1 MEGRKMSKSSLSVL
15 AKAVASKRGLTQAE
29 AERFI
34 ATMFEVAGAGIQ
46 EDKLLKMKWLGTFK
60 ITSVKDRES
69 VDVNTG
75 ERILIEGRDKI
86 SFTPDNILKEIINK
100 PFAQFET
107 VVVNDG
113 VDFSDID
120 EKFANMER
128 EEELQLQ
135 KEQELQLLKGQECH
149 DEEVVQEEQN
159 AELPQKAELSQEEE
173 HSQEVELN
181 EDLPQEEEL
190 SQEEEHSQEVE
201 LNEELP
207 QEAKKSQESLL
218 DAELESQEG
227 GQKDELPQEV
237 NTPISEETVALSSE
251 LKNAEISEDDIPET
265 SEDNISQTSEDDIP
279 ETSEDDIPETSED
292 NISQTSEDTIS
303 KTEENGIPEEVG
315 MLISHLKENGSAAE
329 EIERVEEAKVKE
341 EAEAP
346 KAAEAHVEKTPA
358 EEKIVV
364 SQSDVENKKQSE
376 YDETLDEDEAYA
388 SDRHH
393 FVIPKYVVAL
403 VCVVFVALLGGL
415 CWFAFIYGKM
425 QARQEQMEMQ
435 LKAIKPQ
442 PQPKPKP
449 KVVAPVDT
457 AKSVASLDDKTDAE
471 NAPVNGAQANNEQTD
486 HSQLAMKKK
495 AKQDSIRMAQANNAV
510 KMAEK
515 ASEYLNDPRIRTG
528 AYRIVGVEKTVTV
541 KSGQTLAGLSKL
553 YLGPGMECYM
563 QAING
568 CSEIKSGQKVKIPK
582 LELKRKGKKN

>member
-1 MEGRKMSKSSLSVL
+1 MEGRKMNKSSLSVL

-86 SFTPDNILKEIINK
+86 SFTPDNIMKEIINK

-128 EEELQLQ
+128 EEEELRLQ
-135 KEQELQLLKGQECH
+135 KEQECH

-159 AELPQKAELSQEEE
+159 AEQPQELDQNVRQSREEEQSQENLPDAELQSLDDGEK
-173 HSQEVELN
+173 N
-181 EDLPQEEEL
+181 DL
-190 SQEEEHSQEVE
+190 
-201 LNEELP
+201 
-207 QEAKKSQESLL
+207 SQESLL
-218 DAELESQEG
+218 NEELTQENN
-227 GQKDELPQEV
+227 QKVEQPQEV
-237 NTPISEETVALSSE
+237 KSPISEENVALSSE
-251 LKNAEISEDDIPET
+251 LKNVET
-265 SEDNISQTSEDDIP
+265 SADDFSE
-279 ETSEDDIPETSED
+279 T
-292 NISQTSEDTIS
+292 
-303 KTEENGIPEEVG
+303 
-315 MLISHLKENGSAAE
+315 
-329 EIERVEEAKVKE
+329 
-341 EAEAP
+341 
-346 KAAEAHVEKTPA
+346 
-358 EEKIVV
+358 
-364 SQSDVENKKQSE
+364 
-376 YDETLDEDEAYA
+376 YA

-393 FVIPKYVVAL
+393 LVIPKYVVAL

-415 CWFAFIYGKM
+415 CWFAFTYGKM

-435 LKAIKPQ
+435 LKATQSQSKP
-442 PQPKPKP
+442 
-449 KVVAPVDT
+449 VAAVPVDT
-457 AKSVASLDDKTDAE
+457 AKSVASSDEKDLSAKMDVESAQ
-471 NAPVNGAQANNEQTD
+471 ANGAQANNAQAD
-486 HSQLAMKKK
+486 HAQLAMKKK

-528 AYRIVGVEKTVTV
+528 AYRIVGVEKTVTA

-568 CSEIKSGQKVKIPK
+568 CSEIKTGQKVKIPK

>member
-34 ATMFEVAGAGIQ
+34 ATMFEVAGDGIQ

-113 VDFSDID
+113 IDFSDID

-128 EEELQLQ
+128 EEEELQFQ
-135 KEQELQLLKGQECH
+135 KEQECH

-159 AELPQKAELSQEEE
+159 AEQPQKEEQSQEEE
-173 HSQEVELN
+173 QPREEDLSQEVELN
-181 EDLPQEEEL
+181 EDL
-190 SQEEEHSQEVE
+190 S
-201 LNEELP
+201 

-218 DAELESQEG
+218 DAELQSQEG
-227 GQKDELPQEV
+227 GQKDELSQEV

-251 LKNAEISEDDIPET
+251 LKNAEISEDDISET
-265 SEDNISQTSEDDIP
+265 SEDNISQTSD
-279 ETSEDDIPETSED
+279 
-292 NISQTSEDTIS
+292 DTIS

-315 MLISHLKENGSAAE
+315 ILISHLKENESEAE

-341 EAEAP
+341 KAEVP

-358 EEKIVV
+358 EAKVV
-364 SQSDVENKKQSE
+364 ASQSNVEDKKQPE

-393 FVIPKYVVAL
+393 LVIPKYVVAL
-403 VCVVFVALLGGL
+403 VSVVFVALLGGL

-457 AKSVASLDDKTDAE
+457 AKSVASSDDKTDAE
-471 NAPVNGAQANNEQTD
+471 NALANGAQANNEQTD
-486 HSQLAMKKK
+486 HAQLAMKKK

-515 ASEYLNDPRIRTG
+515 ASVYLNDPRIRTG
-528 AYRIVGVEKTVTV
+528 AYRIVGVEKTMTA

-568 CSEIKSGQKVKIPK
+568 CSEIKPGQKVKIPK

>member
-1 MEGRKMSKSSLSVL
+1 MSKSSLSVL

-34 ATMFEVAGAGIQ
+34 ATMFEVAGDGIQ

-113 VDFSDID
+113 IDFSDID

-128 EEELQLQ
+128 EEEELQLQ
-135 KEQELQLLKGQECH
+135 KEQECHDEKEQECH

-159 AELPQKAELSQEEE
+159 AEQPQKEDLSQEEEQPREEE

-181 EDLPQEEEL
+181 EDL
-190 SQEEEHSQEVE
+190 S
-201 LNEELP
+201 

-218 DAELESQEG
+218 DAELQSQEG
-227 GQKDELPQEV
+227 GQKDELSQEA

-251 LKNAEISEDDIPET
+251 LKNAEISEDDISET
-265 SEDNISQTSEDDIP
+265 SEDNISQTSD
-279 ETSEDDIPETSED
+279 
-292 NISQTSEDTIS
+292 DTIS

-315 MLISHLKENGSAAE
+315 MLISHLKKNESEAE

-341 EAEAP
+341 EPEVP

-358 EEKIVV
+358 EAKVV
-364 SQSDVENKKQSE
+364 ASQSNVEDKEQPE
-376 YDETLDEDEAYA
+376 YAETLDEDEAYA
-388 SDRHH
+388 SDHH
-393 FVIPKYVVAL
+393 HLVIPKYVVAL
-403 VCVVFVALLGGL
+403 VSVVFVALLGGL

-449 KVVAPVDT
+449 TVVAPVDT
-457 AKSVASLDDKTDAE
+457 AKSVASSDDKTDAE
-471 NAPVNGAQANNEQTD
+471 NVLANGAQANNEQTD
-486 HSQLAMKKK
+486 HAQLAMKKK

-515 ASEYLNDPRIRTG
+515 ASVYLNDPRIRTG
-528 AYRIVGVEKTVTV
+528 AYRIVGVEKTVTA

-568 CSEIKSGQKVKIPK
+568 CSEIKPGQKVKIPK

>member
-34 ATMFEVAGAGIQ
+34 ATMFEVAGDGIQ

-113 VDFSDID
+113 IDFSDID

-128 EEELQLQ
+128 EEEELQLQ
-135 KEQELQLLKGQECH
+135 KEQECH

-159 AELPQKAELSQEEE
+159 AEQTQKEELSQGEEQPREEE

-181 EDLPQEEEL
+181 ENL
-190 SQEEEHSQEVE
+190 SQEE
-201 LNEELP
+201 
-207 QEAKKSQESLL
+207 KKSQESLL
-218 DAELESQEG
+218 DAELQSQEG
-227 GQKDELPQEV
+227 GQKDELSQEV

-251 LKNAEISEDDIPET
+251 LKNAEISEDDISET
-265 SEDNISQTSEDDIP
+265 SEDNISQTSD
-279 ETSEDDIPETSED
+279 
-292 NISQTSEDTIS
+292 DTIS

-315 MLISHLKENGSAAE
+315 MLISHLKKNESEAE

-341 EAEAP
+341 EAGIP
-346 KAAEAHVEKTPA
+346 KAAEAHVEKTP
-358 EEKIVV
+358 EEAKVV
-364 SQSDVENKKQSE
+364 ASQSNVENKKQPE

-388 SDRHH
+388 SDHH
-393 FVIPKYVVAL
+393 HLVIPKYVVAL
-403 VCVVFVALLGGL
+403 VSVVFVALLGGL

-457 AKSVASLDDKTDAE
+457 AKSVASSDDKTDAE
-471 NAPVNGAQANNEQTD
+471 NALANGAQANNEQTD
-486 HSQLAMKKK
+486 HAQLAMKKK

-515 ASEYLNDPRIRTG
+515 ASVYLNDPRIRTG
-528 AYRIVGVEKTVTV
+528 AYRIVGVEKTVTA

-568 CSEIKSGQKVKIPK
+568 CSEIKPGQKVKIPK

>member
-1 MEGRKMSKSSLSVL
+1 MSKSSLSVL

-34 ATMFEVAGAGIQ
+34 ATMFEVAGDGIQ

-86 SFTPDNILKEIINK
+86 SFTPDNILKEIVNK

-113 VDFSDID
+113 IDFSDID

-128 EEELQLQ
+128 EEEELQLQ
-135 KEQELQLLKGQECH
+135 KEQECH
-149 DEEVVQEEQN
+149 DEEVVQEEQ
-159 AELPQKAELSQEEE
+159 PQK
-173 HSQEVELN
+173 
-181 EDLPQEEEL
+181 EEL
-190 SQEEEHSQEVE
+190 SQEEEQ
-201 LNEELP
+201 P
-207 QEAKKSQESLL
+207 QESLL
-218 DAELESQEG
+218 DAELQSQEG
-227 GQKDELPQEV
+227 GKKDELSQEA

-251 LKNAEISEDDIPET
+251 LKNAEISEDNISVT
-265 SEDNISQTSEDDIP
+265 SEDNISQTSD
-279 ETSEDDIPETSED
+279 
-292 NISQTSEDTIS
+292 DTIS

-315 MLISHLKENGSAAE
+315 MLISHLKENKSEAE
-329 EIERVEEAKVKE
+329 EIERVEEANVKE
-341 EAEAP
+341 EAEVP
-346 KAAEAHVEKTPA
+346 KAAEAYVEETPA
-358 EEKIVV
+358 EAKVVV
-364 SQSDVENKKQSE
+364 SQTNVENKKLPE
-376 YDETLDEDEAYA
+376 YDETLDEDEAHA

-393 FVIPKYVVAL
+393 LVIPKYVVAL
-403 VCVVFVALLGGL
+403 VSVVFVALLGGL

-457 AKSVASLDDKTDAE
+457 TKSVASSDDKTDAE
-471 NAPVNGAQANNEQTD
+471 NVLANGAQTNNEQTD
-486 HSQLAMKKK
+486 HAQLAMKKK

-515 ASEYLNDPRIRTG
+515 ASVYLNDPRIRTG
-528 AYRIVGVEKTVTV
+528 AYRIVGVEKTVTA

-568 CSEIKSGQKVKIPK
+568 CSEIKPGQKVKIPK

>member
-1 MEGRKMSKSSLSVL
+1 MSKSSLSVL

-34 ATMFEVAGAGIQ
+34 ATMFEVAGDGIQ

-86 SFTPDNILKEIINK
+86 SFTPDNILKEIVNK

-113 VDFSDID
+113 IDFSDID

-128 EEELQLQ
+128 EEEELQLQ
-135 KEQELQLLKGQECH
+135 KEQECH

-159 AELPQKAELSQEEE
+159 AEQPQNEDLSQEEE
-173 HSQEVELN
+173 Q
-181 EDLPQEEEL
+181 P
-190 SQEEEHSQEVE
+190 
-201 LNEELP
+201 
-207 QEAKKSQESLL
+207 QESLL
-218 DAELESQEG
+218 DAELQSQEG
-227 GQKDELPQEV
+227 GQKDELSQEA

-251 LKNAEISEDDIPET
+251 LKNAEISEDNISVT
-265 SEDNISQTSEDDIP
+265 SEDNISQTSD
-279 ETSEDDIPETSED
+279 
-292 NISQTSEDTIS
+292 DTIS

-315 MLISHLKENGSAAE
+315 MLISHLKENKSEAE

-341 EAEAP
+341 EAEVP
-346 KAAEAHVEKTPA
+346 KAAEVHVEETPA
-358 EEKIVV
+358 EAKVV
-364 SQSDVENKKQSE
+364 ASQSNVENKKQPE
-376 YDETLDEDEAYA
+376 YDETLNEDEAYA

-403 VCVVFVALLGGL
+403 VSVVFVALLGGL

-449 KVVAPVDT
+449 TVVAPVDT
-457 AKSVASLDDKTDAE
+457 AKSVASSDDKTDAE
-471 NAPVNGAQANNEQTD
+471 NVQANGAQANNEQTD
-486 HSQLAMKKK
+486 HAQLAMKKK

-515 ASEYLNDPRIRTG
+515 ASVYLNDPRIRTG
-528 AYRIVGVEKTVTV
+528 AYRIVGVEKTVTA

-568 CSEIKSGQKVKIPK
+568 CSEIKPGQKVKIPK

>member
-34 ATMFEVAGAGIQ
+34 ATMFEVAGDGIQ

-113 VDFSDID
+113 IDFSDID

-128 EEELQLQ
+128 EEEELQLQ
-135 KEQELQLLKGQECH
+135 KEQECH

-159 AELPQKAELSQEEE
+159 AEQPQK
-173 HSQEVELN
+173 
-181 EDLPQEEEL
+181 EEL
-190 SQEEEHSQEVE
+190 SQEEEQ
-201 LNEELP
+201 P
-207 QEAKKSQESLL
+207 QESLL
-218 DAELESQEG
+218 DAELQSQEG
-227 GQKDELPQEV
+227 GQKDELSQEV

-251 LKNAEISEDDIPET
+251 LKNAEISEDDISET
-265 SEDNISQTSEDDIP
+265 SEDNISQTSD
-279 ETSEDDIPETSED
+279 
-292 NISQTSEDTIS
+292 DTIS

-315 MLISHLKENGSAAE
+315 MLISHLKENKSEAE
-329 EIERVEEAKVKE
+329 ERVEEAKVKE
-341 EAEAP
+341 EAEVP
-346 KAAEAHVEKTPA
+346 KAAEAYVEETPA
-358 EEKIVV
+358 EAKVVV
-364 SQSDVENKKQSE
+364 SQTNVENKKQPE

-393 FVIPKYVVAL
+393 LVIPKYVVAL
-403 VCVVFVALLGGL
+403 VSVVFVALLGGL

-442 PQPKPKP
+442 SQPKPKP
-449 KVVAPVDT
+449 TVVAPVDT
-457 AKSVASLDDKTDAE
+457 AKSVASSDDKTDAE
-471 NAPVNGAQANNEQTD
+471 NVQANGAQTNNEQTD
-486 HSQLAMKKK
+486 HAQLAMKKK

-515 ASEYLNDPRIRTG
+515 ASVYLNDPRIRTG
-528 AYRIVGVEKTVTV
+528 AYRIVGVEKTVTA

-568 CSEIKSGQKVKIPK
+568 CSEIKPGQKVKIPK
-582 LELKRKGKKN
+582 LKLKRKGKKN

>member
-34 ATMFEVAGAGIQ
+34 ATMFEVAGDGIQ

-113 VDFSDID
+113 IDFSDID

-128 EEELQLQ
+128 EEEELQLQ
-135 KEQELQLLKGQECH
+135 KEQECH

-159 AELPQKAELSQEEE
+159 AEQPQKEELSQVEEQPRE
-173 HSQEVELN
+173 ENLSQEVELN
-181 EDLPQEEEL
+181 EDL
-190 SQEEEHSQEVE
+190 S
-201 LNEELP
+201 

-218 DAELESQEG
+218 DAELQSQEG
-227 GQKDELPQEV
+227 GQKDDLSQEA

-251 LKNAEISEDDIPET
+251 LKNAEISEDDISET
-265 SEDNISQTSEDDIP
+265 SEDNISQTSD
-279 ETSEDDIPETSED
+279 
-292 NISQTSEDTIS
+292 DTIS

-315 MLISHLKENGSAAE
+315 MLISHLKKNESEAE
-329 EIERVEEAKVKE
+329 EIEKVEETKVKE
-341 EAEAP
+341 EAEVP
-346 KAAEAHVEKTPA
+346 KAAEAHVEKTP
-358 EEKIVV
+358 EEAKVV
-364 SQSDVENKKQSE
+364 VLQSNVENKKQPE

-388 SDRHH
+388 SDHH
-393 FVIPKYVVAL
+393 HLVIPKYVVAL
-403 VCVVFVALLGGL
+403 VSVVFVALLGGL
-415 CWFAFIYGKM
+415 CWFAFIYGRM

-457 AKSVASLDDKTDAE
+457 AKSVASSDDKTDAE
-471 NAPVNGAQANNEQTD
+471 NVLANGAQANNEQTD
-486 HSQLAMKKK
+486 HAQLAMKKK

-515 ASEYLNDPRIRTG
+515 ASVYLNDPRIRTG
-528 AYRIVGVEKTVTV
+528 AYRIVGVEKTVTA

-568 CSEIKSGQKVKIPK
+568 CSEIKPGQKVKIPK

>member
-34 ATMFEVAGAGIQ
+34 ATMFEVAGDGIQ

-113 VDFSDID
+113 IDFSDID

-128 EEELQLQ
+128 EEEELQLQ
-135 KEQELQLLKGQECH
+135 KEQECH

-159 AELPQKAELSQEEE
+159 AELPQKEELFQEEEQPREEE
-173 HSQEVELN
+173 HSQEFELN
-181 EDLPQEEEL
+181 EDL
-190 SQEEEHSQEVE
+190 S
-201 LNEELP
+201 

-218 DAELESQEG
+218 DAELQSQEG
-227 GQKDELPQEV
+227 GQKDELSQEV

-251 LKNAEISEDDIPET
+251 LKNAEISEDDISET
-265 SEDNISQTSEDDIP
+265 SEDNISQTSD
-279 ETSEDDIPETSED
+279 
-292 NISQTSEDTIS
+292 DTIS

-315 MLISHLKENGSAAE
+315 MLISHLKENKSEAE
-329 EIERVEEAKVKE
+329 ERVEEAKVKE
-341 EAEAP
+341 EAEVP

-358 EEKIVV
+358 EAKVV
-364 SQSDVENKKQSE
+364 ASQSNVEDKKQPE
-376 YDETLDEDEAYA
+376 YAETLDEDEAYA
-388 SDRHH
+388 SDHH
-393 FVIPKYVVAL
+393 HLVIPKYVVAL
-403 VCVVFVALLGGL
+403 VSVVFVALLGGL

-435 LKAIKPQ
+435 LKAIKPH

-449 KVVAPVDT
+449 TVVAPVDT
-457 AKSVASLDDKTDAE
+457 AKSVASSDDKTDAE
-471 NAPVNGAQANNEQTD
+471 NVLANGAQANNEQTD
-486 HSQLAMKKK
+486 HAQLAMKKK

-515 ASEYLNDPRIRTG
+515 ASVFLNDPRIRTG
-528 AYRIVGVEKTVTV
+528 AYRIVGVEKTVTA

-568 CSEIKSGQKVKIPK
+568 CSEIKPGQKVKIPK

>member
-1 MEGRKMSKSSLSVL
+1 MSKSSLSVL

-34 ATMFEVAGAGIQ
+34 ATMFEVAGDGIQ

-113 VDFSDID
+113 IDFSDID

-128 EEELQLQ
+128 EEEELQLQ
-135 KEQELQLLKGQECH
+135 KEQECH
-149 DEEVVQEEQN
+149 DEEGVQEEQN
-159 AELPQKAELSQEEE
+159 AELPQKEDLSQEEEQPREEE

-181 EDLPQEEEL
+181 ENL
-190 SQEEEHSQEVE
+190 S
-201 LNEELP
+201 

-218 DAELESQEG
+218 DAELQSQEG
-227 GQKDELPQEV
+227 GQKDELSQEV

-251 LKNAEISEDDIPET
+251 LKNAEISEDDISDT
-265 SEDNISQTSEDDIP
+265 SEDNISQTSD
-279 ETSEDDIPETSED
+279 
-292 NISQTSEDTIS
+292 DTIS

-315 MLISHLKENGSAAE
+315 MPISHLKKNESEAE

-341 EAEAP
+341 EAEVP
-346 KAAEAHVEKTPA
+346 KAAEAHVEKTP
-358 EEKIVV
+358 EEAKVVV
-364 SQSDVENKKQSE
+364 SQSNVENKKQPE

-388 SDRHH
+388 SDHH
-393 FVIPKYVVAL
+393 HLVIPKYVVAL
-403 VCVVFVALLGGL
+403 VSVVFVALLGGL

-449 KVVAPVDT
+449 TVVAPVDT
-457 AKSVASLDDKTDAE
+457 AKSVASSDDKTDAE
-471 NAPVNGAQANNEQTD
+471 NALANGAQANNEQTD
-486 HSQLAMKKK
+486 HAQLAMKKK

-515 ASEYLNDPRIRTG
+515 ASVYLNDPRIRTG
-528 AYRIVGVEKTVTV
+528 AYRIVGVEKTVTA

-568 CSEIKSGQKVKIPK
+568 CSEIKPGQKVKIPK

>member
-34 ATMFEVAGAGIQ
+34 ATMFEVAGDGIQ

-86 SFTPDNILKEIINK
+86 SFTPDNILKEIVNK

-113 VDFSDID
+113 IDFSDID

-128 EEELQLQ
+128 EEEELQLQ
-135 KEQELQLLKGQECH
+135 KEQECH
-149 DEEVVQEEQN
+149 DEEVVQEEQ
-159 AELPQKAELSQEEE
+159 PQKEELSQEEE
-173 HSQEVELN
+173 QPREEELSQEVELN
-181 EDLPQEEEL
+181 EDL
-190 SQEEEHSQEVE
+190 S
-201 LNEELP
+201 

-218 DAELESQEG
+218 DAELQSQEG
-227 GQKDELPQEV
+227 GQKDELSQEA

-251 LKNAEISEDDIPET
+251 LKNAEISEDDISVT
-265 SEDNISQTSEDDIP
+265 SEDNISQTSD
-279 ETSEDDIPETSED
+279 
-292 NISQTSEDTIS
+292 DTIS

-315 MLISHLKENGSAAE
+315 MLISHLKENKSEAE
-329 EIERVEEAKVKE
+329 KIERVEEAKVKE
-341 EAEAP
+341 EAEVP
-346 KAAEAHVEKTPA
+346 KAAEAYVEETPA
-358 EEKIVV
+358 EAKVVV
-364 SQSDVENKKQSE
+364 SQSNVENKKQPE

-388 SDRHH
+388 SDHH
-393 FVIPKYVVAL
+393 HLVIPKYVVAL
-403 VCVVFVALLGGL
+403 VSVVFVALLGGL

-457 AKSVASLDDKTDAE
+457 AKSVASSDDKTDAE
-471 NAPVNGAQANNEQTD
+471 NVLANGAQANNEQTD
-486 HSQLAMKKK
+486 HAQLAMKKK

-515 ASEYLNDPRIRTG
+515 ASVYLNDPRIRTG
-528 AYRIVGVEKTVTV
+528 AYRIVGVEKTVTA

-568 CSEIKSGQKVKIPK
+568 CSEIKPGQKVKIPK
-582 LELKRKGKKN
+582 LKLKRKGKKN

>member
-34 ATMFEVAGAGIQ
+34 ATMFEVAGDGIQ

-113 VDFSDID
+113 IDFSDID

-128 EEELQLQ
+128 EEEELQLQ
-135 KEQELQLLKGQECH
+135 KEQECH

-159 AELPQKAELSQEEE
+159 AEQPQNEDLSQEEE
-173 HSQEVELN
+173 Q
-181 EDLPQEEEL
+181 P
-190 SQEEEHSQEVE
+190 
-201 LNEELP
+201 
-207 QEAKKSQESLL
+207 QESLL
-218 DAELESQEG
+218 DAELQSQEG
-227 GQKDELPQEV
+227 GQKDELSQEA

-251 LKNAEISEDDIPET
+251 LKNAEISEDDISDT
-265 SEDNISQTSEDDIP
+265 SEDNISQTSD
-279 ETSEDDIPETSED
+279 
-292 NISQTSEDTIS
+292 DTIS

-315 MLISHLKENGSAAE
+315 MLISHLKKNESEAE

-341 EAEAP
+341 EAEVP
-346 KAAEAHVEKTPA
+346 KVAEAHVEKTPA
-358 EEKIVV
+358 EAKVV
-364 SQSDVENKKQSE
+364 ASQSNVEDKKQPE
-376 YDETLDEDEAYA
+376 YDETFDEDEAYA
-388 SDRHH
+388 SDHH
-393 FVIPKYVVAL
+393 HLVIPKYVVAL
-403 VCVVFVALLGGL
+403 VSVVFVALLGGL

-449 KVVAPVDT
+449 TVVAPVDT
-457 AKSVASLDDKTDAE
+457 AKSVASSDDKTDAE
-471 NAPVNGAQANNEQTD
+471 NALANGAQANNEQTD
-486 HSQLAMKKK
+486 HAQLAMKKK

-515 ASEYLNDPRIRTG
+515 ASVYLNDPRIRTG
-528 AYRIVGVEKTVTV
+528 AYRIVGVEKTVTA

-568 CSEIKSGQKVKIPK
+568 CSEIKPGQKVKIPK

>member
-1 MEGRKMSKSSLSVL
+1 MSKSSLSVL

-34 ATMFEVAGAGIQ
+34 ATMFEVAGDGIQ

-113 VDFSDID
+113 IDFSDID

-128 EEELQLQ
+128 EEEELQLQ
-135 KEQELQLLKGQECH
+135 KEQECH

-159 AELPQKAELSQEEE
+159 AELPQKEDLSQEEEQPREEE

-181 EDLPQEEEL
+181 EDL
-190 SQEEEHSQEVE
+190 S
-201 LNEELP
+201 

-218 DAELESQEG
+218 DAELQSQEG
-227 GQKDELPQEV
+227 GQKDELSQEA

-251 LKNAEISEDDIPET
+251 LKNAEISEDDISET
-265 SEDNISQTSEDDIP
+265 SEDNISQTSD
-279 ETSEDDIPETSED
+279 
-292 NISQTSEDTIS
+292 DTIS
-303 KTEENGIPEEVG
+303 KTEENGIPEKVG
-315 MLISHLKENGSAAE
+315 MLISHLKENKSEAE
-329 EIERVEEAKVKE
+329 EIEKVEETKVKE
-341 EAEAP
+341 EAEVP
-346 KAAEAHVEKTPA
+346 KAAEAHVEKTP
-358 EEKIVV
+358 EEAKVVV
-364 SQSDVENKKQSE
+364 SQSNVENKKQPE

-388 SDRHH
+388 SDRYHL
-393 FVIPKYVVAL
+393 VIPKYVVAL
-403 VCVVFVALLGGL
+403 VSVVFVALLGGL

-449 KVVAPVDT
+449 MVVAPVDT
-457 AKSVASLDDKTDAE
+457 AKSVASSDDKTDAE
-471 NAPVNGAQANNEQTD
+471 NALANGAQANNEQTD
-486 HSQLAMKKK
+486 HAQLAMKKK

-515 ASEYLNDPRIRTG
+515 ASVYLNDPRIRTG
-528 AYRIVGVEKTVTV
+528 AYRIVGVEKTVTA

-568 CSEIKSGQKVKIPK
+568 CSEIKPGQKVKIPK

>member
-1 MEGRKMSKSSLSVL
+1 MSKSSLSVL

-34 ATMFEVAGAGIQ
+34 ATMFEVAGDGIQ

-86 SFTPDNILKEIINK
+86 SFTPDNILKEIVNK
-100 PFAQFET
+100 LFAQFET

-113 VDFSDID
+113 IDFSDID

-128 EEELQLQ
+128 EEEELQLQ
-135 KEQELQLLKGQECH
+135 KEQECH

-159 AELPQKAELSQEEE
+159 AELPQK
-173 HSQEVELN
+173 
-181 EDLPQEEEL
+181 EEL
-190 SQEEEHSQEVE
+190 SQEEEQPREEEHSQKVE
-201 LNEELP
+201 LNENLS

-218 DAELESQEG
+218 DAELQSQEG
-227 GQKDELPQEV
+227 GQKDELSQEA
-237 NTPISEETVALSSE
+237 NTPISEEMVALSSE
-251 LKNAEISEDDIPET
+251 LKNAEISEDDISET
-265 SEDNISQTSEDDIP
+265 SEDNISQTSD
-279 ETSEDDIPETSED
+279 
-292 NISQTSEDTIS
+292 DTIS

-315 MLISHLKENGSAAE
+315 MLISHLKENESEAE

-341 EAEAP
+341 EAGVP
-346 KAAEAHVEKTPA
+346 KAAEAHVEKTP
-358 EEKIVV
+358 EEAKVV
-364 SQSDVENKKQSE
+364 ASQSNVENKKQSE

-388 SDRHH
+388 SDHH
-393 FVIPKYVVAL
+393 HLVIPKYVVAL
-403 VCVVFVALLGGL
+403 VSVVFVALLGGL

-449 KVVAPVDT
+449 TVVAPVDT
-457 AKSVASLDDKTDAE
+457 AKSVASSDDKTDAA
-471 NAPVNGAQANNEQTD
+471 NALANGAQANNEQTD
-486 HSQLAMKKK
+486 HAQLAMKKK
-495 AKQDSIRMAQANNAV
+495 AKQDCIRMAQANNAV

-515 ASEYLNDPRIRTG
+515 ASVYLNDPRIRTG
-528 AYRIVGVEKTVTV
+528 AYRIVGVEKTVTA

-568 CSEIKSGQKVKIPK
+568 CSEIKPGQKVKIPK

>member
-34 ATMFEVAGAGIQ
+34 ATMFEVAGDGIQ

-113 VDFSDID
+113 IDFSDID

-128 EEELQLQ
+128 EEEELQLQ
-135 KEQELQLLKGQECH
+135 KEQECH

-159 AELPQKAELSQEEE
+159 AEQPQKEELSQVEEQPRE
-173 HSQEVELN
+173 ENLSQEVELN
-181 EDLPQEEEL
+181 EDL
-190 SQEEEHSQEVE
+190 S
-201 LNEELP
+201 

-218 DAELESQEG
+218 DAELQSQEG
-227 GQKDELPQEV
+227 GQKDDLSQEA

-251 LKNAEISEDDIPET
+251 LKNAEISEDDISET
-265 SEDNISQTSEDDIP
+265 SEDNISQTSD
-279 ETSEDDIPETSED
+279 
-292 NISQTSEDTIS
+292 DTIS

-315 MLISHLKENGSAAE
+315 MLISHLKKNESEAE
-329 EIERVEEAKVKE
+329 EIEKVEETKVKE
-341 EAEAP
+341 EAEVP
-346 KAAEAHVEKTPA
+346 KAAEAHVEKTP
-358 EEKIVV
+358 EEAKVVV
-364 SQSDVENKKQSE
+364 SQSNVENKKQPE

-388 SDRHH
+388 SDHH
-393 FVIPKYVVAL
+393 HLVIPKYVVAL
-403 VCVVFVALLGGL
+403 VSVVFVALLGGL

-449 KVVAPVDT
+449 TVVAPVDT
-457 AKSVASLDDKTDAE
+457 AKSVASSDDKTDAE
-471 NAPVNGAQANNEQTD
+471 NALANGAQANNEQTD
-486 HSQLAMKKK
+486 HAQLAMKKK

-515 ASEYLNDPRIRTG
+515 ASVYLNDPRIRTG
-528 AYRIVGVEKTVTV
+528 AYRIVGVEKTVTA

-553 YLGPGMECYM
+553 YLGSGMECYM

-568 CSEIKSGQKVKIPK
+568 CSEIKPGQKVKIPK

>member
-1 MEGRKMSKSSLSVL
+1 MKGRKMSKSSLSVL

-34 ATMFEVAGAGIQ
+34 ATMFEVAGDGIQ

-86 SFTPDNILKEIINK
+86 SFTPDNILKEIVNK

-113 VDFSDID
+113 IDFSDID

-128 EEELQLQ
+128 EEEELQLQ
-135 KEQELQLLKGQECH
+135 KEQECH
-149 DEEVVQEEQN
+149 DEEVVQEEQ
-159 AELPQKAELSQEEE
+159 PQKEELSQEEEQPREEE

-181 EDLPQEEEL
+181 EDL
-190 SQEEEHSQEVE
+190 S
-201 LNEELP
+201 

-218 DAELESQEG
+218 DAELQSQEG
-227 GQKDELPQEV
+227 GKKDELSQEA

-251 LKNAEISEDDIPET
+251 LKNAEISEDDISETSEDNISET
-265 SEDNISQTSEDDIP
+265 SEDNISQTSD
-279 ETSEDDIPETSED
+279 
-292 NISQTSEDTIS
+292 DTIS

-315 MLISHLKENGSAAE
+315 MLISHLKENKSEAE
-329 EIERVEEAKVKE
+329 KIERVEEAKVKE
-341 EAEAP
+341 EAEVP
-346 KAAEAHVEKTPA
+346 KAAEAYVEETPA
-358 EEKIVV
+358 EAKVVV
-364 SQSDVENKKQSE
+364 SQTNVENKKQPE

-393 FVIPKYVVAL
+393 LVIPKYVVAL
-403 VCVVFVALLGGL
+403 VSVVFVALLGGL

-457 AKSVASLDDKTDAE
+457 AKSVASSDDKTDAE
-471 NAPVNGAQANNEQTD
+471 NVLANGAQTNNEQTD
-486 HSQLAMKKK
+486 HAQLAMKKK

-515 ASEYLNDPRIRTG
+515 ASVYLNDPRIRTG
-528 AYRIVGVEKTVTV
+528 AYRIVGVEKTVTA

-568 CSEIKSGQKVKIPK
+568 CSEIKPGQKVKIPK
-582 LELKRKGKKN
+582 LKLKRKGKKS

>member
-1 MEGRKMSKSSLSVL
+1 MEGRKMNKSSLSVL

-86 SFTPDNILKEIINK
+86 SFTPDNIMKEIINK

-128 EEELQLQ
+128 EEELLLQ
-135 KEQELQLLKGQECH
+135 KEQERH
-149 DEEVVQEEQN
+149 DDEVVLEEQN
-159 AELPQKAELSQEEE
+159 AEQPQKEELSQEEEQPREEE

-181 EDLPQEEEL
+181 EDL
-190 SQEEEHSQEVE
+190 S
-201 LNEELP
+201 

-218 DAELESQEG
+218 DAELQSQEG
-227 GQKDELPQEV
+227 GQKDELSQEV

-251 LKNAEISEDDIPET
+251 LKNAEISEDNISET
-265 SEDNISQTSEDDIP
+265 SEDNISQTSD
-279 ETSEDDIPETSED
+279 
-292 NISQTSEDTIS
+292 DTIS

-315 MLISHLKENGSAAE
+315 MLISHLKENESEAE

-341 EAEAP
+341 EAEVP
-346 KAAEAHVEKTPA
+346 KAEEAHVEETPA
-358 EEKIVV
+358 EAKVV
-364 SQSDVENKKQSE
+364 VLQSNVENKKQPE
-376 YDETLDEDEAYA
+376 YDETFDEDEAYA

-403 VCVVFVALLGGL
+403 VSVVFVALLGGL
-415 CWFAFIYGKM
+415 CWFAFVYGKM

-449 KVVAPVDT
+449 TVVAPVDT
-457 AKSVASLDDKTDAE
+457 AKSVASSDDKTDGKNVLA
-471 NAPVNGAQANNEQTD
+471 NGAQANNEQTD
-486 HSQLAMKKK
+486 HAQLAMKKK

-515 ASEYLNDPRIRTG
+515 ASVYFNDPRIRTG
-528 AYRIVGVEKTVTV
+528 AYRIVGVEKTVTA

-568 CSEIKSGQKVKIPK
+568 CSEIKTGQKVKIPK

>member
-1 MEGRKMSKSSLSVL
+1 MSKSSLSVL
-15 AKAVASKRGLTQAE
+15 AKAVASKCGLTQAE

-34 ATMFEVAGAGIQ
+34 ATMFEVAGDGIQ

-113 VDFSDID
+113 IDFSDID
-120 EKFANMER
+120 EKFANMARE

-135 KEQELQLLKGQECH
+135 KEQECH

-159 AELPQKAELSQEEE
+159 AEQPQKEELSQEEEQPREEE

-181 EDLPQEEEL
+181 ENL
-190 SQEEEHSQEVE
+190 S
-201 LNEELP
+201 

-218 DAELESQEG
+218 DAELQSQEG
-227 GQKDELPQEV
+227 GQKDELSQEV

-251 LKNAEISEDDIPET
+251 LKNAEISEDDISDT
-265 SEDNISQTSEDDIP
+265 SEDNISQTSD
-279 ETSEDDIPETSED
+279 
-292 NISQTSEDTIS
+292 DTIS

-315 MLISHLKENGSAAE
+315 MLISHLKKNESEAE

-341 EAEAP
+341 EAEVP
-346 KAAEAHVEKTPA
+346 KAAEAHVEKTP
-358 EEKIVV
+358 EEAKVVV
-364 SQSDVENKKQSE
+364 SQSNVENKKQPE

-388 SDRHH
+388 SDHH
-393 FVIPKYVVAL
+393 HLVIPKYVVAL
-403 VCVVFVALLGGL
+403 VSVVFVALLGGL

-449 KVVAPVDT
+449 TVVAPVDT
-457 AKSVASLDDKTDAE
+457 AKSVASSDDKTDAE
-471 NAPVNGAQANNEQTD
+471 NALANGAQANNEQTD
-486 HSQLAMKKK
+486 HAQLAMKKK

-515 ASEYLNDPRIRTG
+515 ASVYLNDPRIRTG
-528 AYRIVGVEKTVTV
+528 AYRIVGVEKTVTA
-541 KSGQTLAGLSKL
+541 KSGQTLAGLSKH

-568 CSEIKSGQKVKIPK
+568 CSEIKPGQKVKIPK

>member
-34 ATMFEVAGAGIQ
+34 ATMFEVAGDGIQ

-113 VDFSDID
+113 IDFSDID

-128 EEELQLQ
+128 EEEELLLQ
-135 KEQELQLLKGQECH
+135 KEQECH
-149 DEEVVQEEQN
+149 DEEGVQEEQN
-159 AELPQKAELSQEEE
+159 AEQPQKEELSQEEEQPREEE

-181 EDLPQEEEL
+181 EDL
-190 SQEEEHSQEVE
+190 S
-201 LNEELP
+201 

-218 DAELESQEG
+218 DAELQSQEG
-227 GQKDELPQEV
+227 GQKDELSQEA
-237 NTPISEETVALSSE
+237 NTPIAEETVALSSE
-251 LKNAEISEDDIPET
+251 LKNAEISEDDISET
-265 SEDNISQTSEDDIP
+265 SEDNISQTSD
-279 ETSEDDIPETSED
+279 
-292 NISQTSEDTIS
+292 DTIS

-315 MLISHLKENGSAAE
+315 ILISHLKENESEAE

-341 EAEAP
+341 EAEVP
-346 KAAEAHVEKTPA
+346 KAAEAHVEKTP
-358 EEKIVV
+358 EEAKVVV
-364 SQSDVENKKQSE
+364 SQSNVENKKQPE

-388 SDRHH
+388 SDHH
-393 FVIPKYVVAL
+393 HLVIPKYVVAL
-403 VCVVFVALLGGL
+403 VSVVFVALLGGL

-449 KVVAPVDT
+449 TVVAPVDT
-457 AKSVASLDDKTDAE
+457 AKSVASSDDKTDAE
-471 NAPVNGAQANNEQTD
+471 NALANGAQANNEQTD
-486 HSQLAMKKK
+486 HAQLAMKKK

-515 ASEYLNDPRIRTG
+515 ASVYLNDPRIRTG
-528 AYRIVGVEKTVTV
+528 AYRIVGVEKTVTA

-568 CSEIKSGQKVKIPK
+568 CSEIKPGQKVKIPK

>member
-1 MEGRKMSKSSLSVL
+1 MEGRKMNKSSLSVL

-128 EEELQLQ
+128 EEELLLQ
-135 KEQELQLLKGQECH
+135 KEQERH
-149 DEEVVQEEQN
+149 DDEVVLEEQN
-159 AELPQKAELSQEEE
+159 AEQPQELDQNVRQSREEEQSQENLPDAELQSQENLPDAELQ
-173 HSQEVELN
+173 SQENNLSDAEL
-181 EDLPQEEEL
+181 Q
-190 SQEEEHSQEVE
+190 SQENLSDAKLQSQDDGEKND
-201 LNEELP
+201 L
-207 QEAKKSQESLL
+207 SQESLL
-218 DAELESQEG
+218 NEELTQENN
-227 GQKDELPQEV
+227 QKVEQPQEV
-237 NTPISEETVALSSE
+237 KSPISEENVALSSE
-251 LKNAEISEDDIPET
+251 LKNVET
-265 SEDNISQTSEDDIP
+265 SADDFSE
-279 ETSEDDIPETSED
+279 T
-292 NISQTSEDTIS
+292 
-303 KTEENGIPEEVG
+303 
-315 MLISHLKENGSAAE
+315 
-329 EIERVEEAKVKE
+329 
-341 EAEAP
+341 
-346 KAAEAHVEKTPA
+346 
-358 EEKIVV
+358 
-364 SQSDVENKKQSE
+364 
-376 YDETLDEDEAYA
+376 YA
-388 SDRHH
+388 SGHH
-393 FVIPKYVVAL
+393 HLVIPKYVVAL

-415 CWFAFIYGKM
+415 CWFAFTYGKM

-449 KVVAPVDT
+449 TVVAPVDT
-457 AKSVASLDDKTDAE
+457 AKSVASSDDKTDAK
-471 NAPVNGAQANNEQTD
+471 NVLANGAQANNEQTD
-486 HSQLAMKKK
+486 HAQLAMKKK
-495 AKQDSIRMAQANNAV
+495 ARQDSIRMAQANNAV

-528 AYRIVGVEKTVTV
+528 AYRIVGVEKTVTA

-568 CSEIKSGQKVKIPK
+568 CSEIKTGQKVKIPK

>member
-1 MEGRKMSKSSLSVL
+1 MSKSSLSVL

-34 ATMFEVAGAGIQ
+34 ATMFEVAGDGIQ

-113 VDFSDID
+113 IDFSDID

-128 EEELQLQ
+128 EEEELQLQ
-135 KEQELQLLKGQECH
+135 KEQECH

-159 AELPQKAELSQEEE
+159 AELPQKEELFQEEEQPREEE
-173 HSQEVELN
+173 HSQEFELN
-181 EDLPQEEEL
+181 EDL
-190 SQEEEHSQEVE
+190 S
-201 LNEELP
+201 

-218 DAELESQEG
+218 DAELQSQEG
-227 GQKDELPQEV
+227 GQKDELSQEV

-251 LKNAEISEDDIPET
+251 LKNAEISEDDISET
-265 SEDNISQTSEDDIP
+265 SEDNISQTSD
-279 ETSEDDIPETSED
+279 
-292 NISQTSEDTIS
+292 DTIS

-315 MLISHLKENGSAAE
+315 ILISHLKENESEAE

-341 EAEAP
+341 EPELP

-358 EEKIVV
+358 EAKVVV
-364 SQSDVENKKQSE
+364 SQSNVENKKQPE

-393 FVIPKYVVAL
+393 LVIPKYVVAL
-403 VCVVFVALLGGL
+403 VSVVFVALLGGL

-449 KVVAPVDT
+449 TVVAPVDT
-457 AKSVASLDDKTDAE
+457 AKSVASSDDKTDAE
-471 NAPVNGAQANNEQTD
+471 NALANGVQANNEQTD
-486 HSQLAMKKK
+486 HAQLAMKKK

-515 ASEYLNDPRIRTG
+515 ASVYLNDPRIRTG
-528 AYRIVGVEKTVTV
+528 AYRIVGVEKTVTA

-568 CSEIKSGQKVKIPK
+568 CSEIKPGQKVKIPK

>member
-34 ATMFEVAGAGIQ
+34 ATMFEVAGDGIQ

-113 VDFSDID
+113 IDFSDID

-128 EEELQLQ
+128 EEEELQLQ
-135 KEQELQLLKGQECH
+135 KEQECH

-159 AELPQKAELSQEEE
+159 AEQTQKEELSQEEEQPREEE

-181 EDLPQEEEL
+181 ENL
-190 SQEEEHSQEVE
+190 S
-201 LNEELP
+201 

-218 DAELESQEG
+218 DAELQSQEG
-227 GQKDELPQEV
+227 GQKDELSQEV

-251 LKNAEISEDDIPET
+251 LKNAEISEDDISET
-265 SEDNISQTSEDDIP
+265 SEDNISQTSD
-279 ETSEDDIPETSED
+279 
-292 NISQTSEDTIS
+292 DTIS

-315 MLISHLKENGSAAE
+315 MLISHLKKNEFEAE
-329 EIERVEEAKVKE
+329 EIEKVEETKVKE
-341 EAEAP
+341 EAEVP
-346 KAAEAHVEKTPA
+346 KAAEAHVEKTP
-358 EEKIVV
+358 EEAKVVV
-364 SQSDVENKKQSE
+364 SQSNVENKKQPE

-388 SDRHH
+388 SDHH
-393 FVIPKYVVAL
+393 HLVIPKYVVAL
-403 VCVVFVALLGGL
+403 VSVVFVALLGGL

-449 KVVAPVDT
+449 TVVAPVDT
-457 AKSVASLDDKTDAE
+457 AKSVASSDDKTDAE
-471 NAPVNGAQANNEQTD
+471 NVLANGAQANNEQTD
-486 HSQLAMKKK
+486 HAQLAMKKK

-515 ASEYLNDPRIRTG
+515 ASVYLNDPRIRTG
-528 AYRIVGVEKTVTV
+528 AYRIVGVEKTVTA

-568 CSEIKSGQKVKIPK
+568 CSEIKPGQKVKIPK

>member
-1 MEGRKMSKSSLSVL
+1 MSKSSLSVL

-34 ATMFEVAGAGIQ
+34 ATMFEVAGDGIQ

-113 VDFSDID
+113 IDFSDID

-128 EEELQLQ
+128 EEEELQLQ
-135 KEQELQLLKGQECH
+135 KEQECH

-159 AELPQKAELSQEEE
+159 AEQPQ
-173 HSQEVELN
+173 N
-181 EDLPQEEEL
+181 EDL
-190 SQEEEHSQEVE
+190 S
-201 LNEELP
+201 

-218 DAELESQEG
+218 DAELQSQEG
-227 GQKDELPQEV
+227 GQKDELSQEA

-251 LKNAEISEDDIPET
+251 LKNAEISEDDISET
-265 SEDNISQTSEDDIP
+265 SEDNISQTSD
-279 ETSEDDIPETSED
+279 
-292 NISQTSEDTIS
+292 DTIS

-315 MLISHLKENGSAAE
+315 MLISHLKENKSEAE

-341 EAEAP
+341 EAEVP

-358 EEKIVV
+358 EAKVVV
-364 SQSDVENKKQSE
+364 SQSNVENKKQPE

-388 SDRHH
+388 SDQHH
-393 FVIPKYVVAL
+393 LVIPKYVVAL
-403 VCVVFVALLGGL
+403 VSVVFVALLGGL

-449 KVVAPVDT
+449 TVVAPVDT
-457 AKSVASLDDKTDAE
+457 AKSVASSDDKTDAE
-471 NAPVNGAQANNEQTD
+471 NVLANGAQANNEQTD
-486 HSQLAMKKK
+486 HAQLAMKKK

-515 ASEYLNDPRIRTG
+515 ASVYLNDPRIRTG
-528 AYRIVGVEKTVTV
+528 AYRIVGVEKTVTA

-568 CSEIKSGQKVKIPK
+568 CSEIKPGQKVKIPK

>member
-34 ATMFEVAGAGIQ
+34 ATMFEVAGDGIQ

-113 VDFSDID
+113 IDFSDID

-128 EEELQLQ
+128 EEEELQLQ
-135 KEQELQLLKGQECH
+135 KEQECH
-149 DEEVVQEEQN
+149 DEELVQEEQN
-159 AELPQKAELSQEEE
+159 AEQPQKEDLSQEEEQPREEE

-181 EDLPQEEEL
+181 ENL
-190 SQEEEHSQEVE
+190 S
-201 LNEELP
+201 

-218 DAELESQEG
+218 DAELQSQEG
-227 GQKDELPQEV
+227 GQKDELSQEA

-251 LKNAEISEDDIPET
+251 LKNAEISEDDISET
-265 SEDNISQTSEDDIP
+265 SEDNISQTSD
-279 ETSEDDIPETSED
+279 
-292 NISQTSEDTIS
+292 DTIS

-315 MLISHLKENGSAAE
+315 MLISHLKENKSEAE
-329 EIERVEEAKVKE
+329 EIERVEETKVKE
-341 EAEAP
+341 EAEVP
-346 KAAEAHVEKTPA
+346 KAAEAHVEKTP
-358 EEKIVV
+358 EEAKVVV
-364 SQSDVENKKQSE
+364 SQSNVENKKQPE

-388 SDRHH
+388 SDHH
-393 FVIPKYVVAL
+393 HLVIPKYVVAL
-403 VCVVFVALLGGL
+403 VSVVFVALLGGL

-449 KVVAPVDT
+449 TVVAPVDT
-457 AKSVASLDDKTDAE
+457 AKSVASSDDKTDAA
-471 NAPVNGAQANNEQTD
+471 NALANGAQANNEQTD
-486 HSQLAMKKK
+486 HAQLAMKKK

-515 ASEYLNDPRIRTG
+515 ASVYLNDPRIRTG
-528 AYRIVGVEKTVTV
+528 AYRIVGVEKTVTA

-568 CSEIKSGQKVKIPK
+568 CSEIKPGQKVKIPK

>member
-1 MEGRKMSKSSLSVL
+1 MSKSSLSVL

-34 ATMFEVAGAGIQ
+34 ATMFEVAGDGIQ

-86 SFTPDNILKEIINK
+86 SFTPDNILKEIVNK

-113 VDFSDID
+113 IDFSDID

-128 EEELQLQ
+128 EEEELQLQ
-135 KEQELQLLKGQECH
+135 KEQECH

-159 AELPQKAELSQEEE
+159 AEQPQKEELYQEEE
-173 HSQEVELN
+173 Q
-181 EDLPQEEEL
+181 P
-190 SQEEEHSQEVE
+190 
-201 LNEELP
+201 
-207 QEAKKSQESLL
+207 QESLL
-218 DAELESQEG
+218 DAELQSQEG
-227 GQKDELPQEV
+227 GQKDELSLEA

-251 LKNAEISEDDIPET
+251 LKNAEISEDDISETFEDNISQT
-265 SEDNISQTSEDDIP
+265 SEDNISQTSD
-279 ETSEDDIPETSED
+279 
-292 NISQTSEDTIS
+292 DTIS

-315 MLISHLKENGSAAE
+315 MLISHLKENKSEAE

-341 EAEAP
+341 EAEVP
-346 KAAEAHVEKTPA
+346 KAAEVHVEETPA
-358 EEKIVV
+358 EAKVV
-364 SQSDVENKKQSE
+364 ASQSNVENKKQPE

-393 FVIPKYVVAL
+393 LVIPKYVVAL
-403 VCVVFVALLGGL
+403 VSVVFVALLGGL

-425 QARQEQMEMQ
+425 QARQEQIEMQ

-457 AKSVASLDDKTDAE
+457 AKSVASSDDKTDAE
-471 NAPVNGAQANNEQTD
+471 NVLANGAQANNEQTD
-486 HSQLAMKKK
+486 HAQLAMKKK

-515 ASEYLNDPRIRTG
+515 ASVYLNDPRIRTG
-528 AYRIVGVEKTVTV
+528 AYRIVGVEKTVTA

-568 CSEIKSGQKVKIPK
+568 CSEIKPGQKVKIPK
-582 LELKRKGKKN
+582 LKLKRKGKKN

>member
-1 MEGRKMSKSSLSVL
+1 MNKSSLSVL

-135 KEQELQLLKGQECH
+135 KEQERH
-149 DEEVVQEEQN
+149 DDEVVLEEQN
-159 AELPQKAELSQEEE
+159 AEQPQELDQNVRQSREEEQSQENLPDAELQSQENLPDAELQ
-173 HSQEVELN
+173 SQENLSDAEL
-181 EDLPQEEEL
+181 Q
-190 SQEEEHSQEVE
+190 SQENLSDAELQSQENNLSDAE
-201 LNEELP
+201 LQS
-207 QEAKKSQESLL
+207 QENLSDAKLQSQDDGEKNDLSQESLL
-218 DAELESQEG
+218 NEELTQENN
-227 GQKDELPQEV
+227 QKVEQPQEV
-237 NTPISEETVALSSE
+237 KSPISEENVALSSE
-251 LKNAEISEDDIPET
+251 LKNVET
-265 SEDNISQTSEDDIP
+265 SADDFSE
-279 ETSEDDIPETSED
+279 T
-292 NISQTSEDTIS
+292 
-303 KTEENGIPEEVG
+303 
-315 MLISHLKENGSAAE
+315 
-329 EIERVEEAKVKE
+329 
-341 EAEAP
+341 
-346 KAAEAHVEKTPA
+346 
-358 EEKIVV
+358 
-364 SQSDVENKKQSE
+364 
-376 YDETLDEDEAYA
+376 YA

-393 FVIPKYVVAL
+393 LVIPKYVVAL

-415 CWFAFIYGKM
+415 CWFAFTYGKM

-449 KVVAPVDT
+449 TVVAPVDT
-457 AKSVASLDDKTDAE
+457 AKSVVSSDDKTDAE
-471 NAPVNGAQANNEQTD
+471 NAQANGAQANNAQAD
-486 HSQLAMKKK
+486 HAQLAMKKK

-528 AYRIVGVEKTVTV
+528 AYRIVGVEKTVTA

-568 CSEIKSGQKVKIPK
+568 CSEIKTGQKVKVPK

>member
-34 ATMFEVAGAGIQ
+34 ATMFEVAGDGIQ

-86 SFTPDNILKEIINK
+86 SFTPDNILKEIVNK

-113 VDFSDID
+113 IDFSDID

-128 EEELQLQ
+128 EEEELQLQ
-135 KEQELQLLKGQECH
+135 KEQECH

-159 AELPQKAELSQEEE
+159 AEQPQK
-173 HSQEVELN
+173 
-181 EDLPQEEEL
+181 EEL
-190 SQEEEHSQEVE
+190 SQEEEQPREEEYSQKVE
-201 LNEELP
+201 LNENLS

-218 DAELESQEG
+218 DAELQSQEG
-227 GQKDELPQEV
+227 GQKDELSQEA
-237 NTPISEETVALSSE
+237 NTPISEEMVALSSE
-251 LKNAEISEDDIPET
+251 LKNAEISEDDISETSEDNISET
-265 SEDNISQTSEDDIP
+265 SEDNISQTSD
-279 ETSEDDIPETSED
+279 
-292 NISQTSEDTIS
+292 DTIS

-315 MLISHLKENGSAAE
+315 MLISHLKKNESEAE

-341 EAEAP
+341 EAGVP
-346 KAAEAHVEKTPA
+346 KAAEAHVEKTP
-358 EEKIVV
+358 EEAKVV
-364 SQSDVENKKQSE
+364 ASQSNVENKKQPE

-393 FVIPKYVVAL
+393 LVIPKYVVAL
-403 VCVVFVALLGGL
+403 VSVVFVALLGGL

-457 AKSVASLDDKTDAE
+457 AKSVASSDDKTDAE
-471 NAPVNGAQANNEQTD
+471 NALANGAQANNEQTD
-486 HSQLAMKKK
+486 HAQLAMKKK

-515 ASEYLNDPRIRTG
+515 ASVYLNDPRIRTG
-528 AYRIVGVEKTVTV
+528 AYRIVGVEKTVTA

-568 CSEIKSGQKVKIPK
+568 CSEIKPGQKVKIPK

>member
-1 MEGRKMSKSSLSVL
+1 MEGRKMNKSSLSVL

-128 EEELQLQ
+128 EEEELRLQ
-135 KEQELQLLKGQECH
+135 KEQECH

-159 AELPQKAELSQEEE
+159 AEQPQK
-173 HSQEVELN
+173 
-181 EDLPQEEEL
+181 EEL

-201 LNEELP
+201 LNENLS

-218 DAELESQEG
+218 NAELQSQEG
-227 GQKDELPQEV
+227 GQKDELSQEV

-251 LKNAEISEDDIPET
+251 LKNAEISEDDISET
-265 SEDNISQTSEDDIP
+265 SEDNISQTSD
-279 ETSEDDIPETSED
+279 
-292 NISQTSEDTIS
+292 DTIS

-315 MLISHLKENGSAAE
+315 MLISHLKENESEAE
-329 EIERVEEAKVKE
+329 ERVEEAKVKE
-341 EAEAP
+341 EAEVP

-358 EEKIVV
+358 EAKVVV
-364 SQSDVENKKQSE
+364 SQSNVENKKQPE

-388 SDRHH
+388 SDHH
-393 FVIPKYVVAL
+393 HLVIPKYVVAL
-403 VCVVFVALLGGL
+403 VSVVFVALLGGL
-415 CWFAFIYGKM
+415 CWFAFTYGKM

-449 KVVAPVDT
+449 TVVAPVDT
-457 AKSVASLDDKTDAE
+457 AKSVASSDDKTDAK
-471 NAPVNGAQANNEQTD
+471 NVLANGAQANNEQTD
-486 HSQLAMKKK
+486 HAQLAMKKK
-495 AKQDSIRMAQANNAV
+495 ARQDSIRMAQANNAV

-528 AYRIVGVEKTVTV
+528 AYRIVGVEKTVTA

-568 CSEIKSGQKVKIPK
+568 CSEIKTGQKVKIPK
-582 LELKRKGKKN
+582 LELKRKGKKIKSAM

>member
-34 ATMFEVAGAGIQ
+34 ATMFEVAGDGIQ
-46 EDKLLKMKWLGTFK
+46 EDKLLKMKWLGTFR

-113 VDFSDID
+113 IDFSDID

-128 EEELQLQ
+128 EEEELQLQ
-135 KEQELQLLKGQECH
+135 KEQECH

-159 AELPQKAELSQEEE
+159 AEQPQNEDLSQEEE
-173 HSQEVELN
+173 Q
-181 EDLPQEEEL
+181 P
-190 SQEEEHSQEVE
+190 
-201 LNEELP
+201 
-207 QEAKKSQESLL
+207 QESLL
-218 DAELESQEG
+218 DAELQSQEG
-227 GQKDELPQEV
+227 GQKDELSQEA

-251 LKNAEISEDDIPET
+251 LKNAEISEDDISDT
-265 SEDNISQTSEDDIP
+265 SEDNISQTSD
-279 ETSEDDIPETSED
+279 
-292 NISQTSEDTIS
+292 DTIS

-315 MLISHLKENGSAAE
+315 MLISHLKKNESEAE

-341 EAEAP
+341 EAEVP
-346 KAAEAHVEKTPA
+346 KVAEAHVEKTPA
-358 EEKIVV
+358 EAKVV
-364 SQSDVENKKQSE
+364 ASQSNVEDKKQPE
-376 YDETLDEDEAYA
+376 YDETFDEDEAYA
-388 SDRHH
+388 SDHH
-393 FVIPKYVVAL
+393 HLVIPKYVVAL
-403 VCVVFVALLGGL
+403 VSVVFVALLGGL

-449 KVVAPVDT
+449 TVVAPVDT
-457 AKSVASLDDKTDAE
+457 AKSVASSDDKTDAE
-471 NAPVNGAQANNEQTD
+471 NALANGAQANNEQTD
-486 HSQLAMKKK
+486 HAQLAMKKK

-515 ASEYLNDPRIRTG
+515 ASVYLNDPRIRTG
-528 AYRIVGVEKTVTV
+528 AYRIVGVEKTVTA

-568 CSEIKSGQKVKIPK
+568 CSEIKPGQKVKIPK

>member
-1 MEGRKMSKSSLSVL
+1 MEGRKMNKSSLSVL

-128 EEELQLQ
+128 EEELLLQ
-135 KEQELQLLKGQECH
+135 KEQERH
-149 DEEVVQEEQN
+149 DDEVVLEEQN
-159 AELPQKAELSQEEE
+159 AEQPQELDQNVRQSREEEQSQENLPDAELQSQENLSDAKLQ
-173 HSQEVELN
+173 SQDDGEKN
-181 EDLPQEEEL
+181 DL
-190 SQEEEHSQEVE
+190 
-201 LNEELP
+201 
-207 QEAKKSQESLL
+207 SQESLL
-218 DAELESQEG
+218 NEELTQENN
-227 GQKDELPQEV
+227 QKVEQPQEV
-237 NTPISEETVALSSE
+237 KSPISEENVALSSE
-251 LKNAEISEDDIPET
+251 LKNVET
-265 SEDNISQTSEDDIP
+265 SADDFSE
-279 ETSEDDIPETSED
+279 T
-292 NISQTSEDTIS
+292 
-303 KTEENGIPEEVG
+303 
-315 MLISHLKENGSAAE
+315 
-329 EIERVEEAKVKE
+329 
-341 EAEAP
+341 
-346 KAAEAHVEKTPA
+346 
-358 EEKIVV
+358 
-364 SQSDVENKKQSE
+364 
-376 YDETLDEDEAYA
+376 YA
-388 SDRHH
+388 SDHH
-393 FVIPKYVVAL
+393 HLVIPKYVVAL

-415 CWFAFIYGKM
+415 CWFAFTYGKM

-449 KVVAPVDT
+449 TVVAPVDT
-457 AKSVASLDDKTDAE
+457 AKSVASSDDKTDAK
-471 NAPVNGAQANNEQTD
+471 NVLANGAQANNEQTD
-486 HSQLAMKKK
+486 HAQLAMKKK
-495 AKQDSIRMAQANNAV
+495 ARQDSIRMAQANNAV

-528 AYRIVGVEKTVTV
+528 AYRIVGVEKTVTA

-568 CSEIKSGQKVKIPK
+568 CSEIKTGQKVKIPK
-582 LELKRKGKKN
+582 LELKKKGKKIKSAM

>member
-1 MEGRKMSKSSLSVL
+1 MEGRKMNKSSLSVL

-86 SFTPDNILKEIINK
+86 SFTPDNIMKEIINK

-128 EEELQLQ
+128 EEELLLQ
-135 KEQELQLLKGQECH
+135 KEQECH
-149 DEEVVQEEQN
+149 DDEVVLEEQN
-159 AELPQKAELSQEEE
+159 AEQPQELDQNVRQSREEEQSQENLPDAELQSQDDGEK
-173 HSQEVELN
+173 N
-181 EDLPQEEEL
+181 DL
-190 SQEEEHSQEVE
+190 
-201 LNEELP
+201 
-207 QEAKKSQESLL
+207 SQESLL
-218 DAELESQEG
+218 NEELTQENN
-227 GQKDELPQEV
+227 QKVEQPQEV
-237 NTPISEETVALSSE
+237 KSPISEENVALSSE
-251 LKNAEISEDDIPET
+251 LKYVET
-265 SEDNISQTSEDDIP
+265 SADDFSE
-279 ETSEDDIPETSED
+279 T
-292 NISQTSEDTIS
+292 
-303 KTEENGIPEEVG
+303 
-315 MLISHLKENGSAAE
+315 
-329 EIERVEEAKVKE
+329 
-341 EAEAP
+341 
-346 KAAEAHVEKTPA
+346 
-358 EEKIVV
+358 
-364 SQSDVENKKQSE
+364 
-376 YDETLDEDEAYA
+376 YA

-393 FVIPKYVVAL
+393 LVIPKYVVAL

-415 CWFAFIYGKM
+415 CWFAFTYGKM

-435 LKAIKPQ
+435 LKATQSQSKP
-442 PQPKPKP
+442 
-449 KVVAPVDT
+449 VAAVPVDT
-457 AKSVASLDDKTDAE
+457 AKSVASSDEKDLSAKMDVESAQ
-471 NAPVNGAQANNEQTD
+471 ANGAQANNAQAD
-486 HSQLAMKKK
+486 HAQLAMKKK

-528 AYRIVGVEKTVTV
+528 AYRIVGVEKTVTA

-568 CSEIKSGQKVKIPK
+568 CSEIKTGQKVKIPK

>member
-1 MEGRKMSKSSLSVL
+1 MEGRKMNKSSLSVL

-86 SFTPDNILKEIINK
+86 SFTPDNIMKEIINK

-128 EEELQLQ
+128 EEELLLQ
-135 KEQELQLLKGQECH
+135 KEQERH
-149 DEEVVQEEQN
+149 DDEVVLEEQN
-159 AELPQKAELSQEEE
+159 AEQPQELDQNVRQSREEEQSQENLPDAELQSQENLSDAELQ
-173 HSQEVELN
+173 SQENLPDAEL
-181 EDLPQEEEL
+181 Q
-190 SQEEEHSQEVE
+190 SQENLPDAELQSQDDGEKND
-201 LNEELP
+201 L
-207 QEAKKSQESLL
+207 SQESLL
-218 DAELESQEG
+218 NEELTQENN
-227 GQKDELPQEV
+227 QKVEQPQEV
-237 NTPISEETVALSSE
+237 KSPISEENVALSSE
-251 LKNAEISEDDIPET
+251 LKNVET
-265 SEDNISQTSEDDIP
+265 SADDFSE
-279 ETSEDDIPETSED
+279 T
-292 NISQTSEDTIS
+292 
-303 KTEENGIPEEVG
+303 
-315 MLISHLKENGSAAE
+315 
-329 EIERVEEAKVKE
+329 
-341 EAEAP
+341 
-346 KAAEAHVEKTPA
+346 
-358 EEKIVV
+358 
-364 SQSDVENKKQSE
+364 
-376 YDETLDEDEAYA
+376 YA

-393 FVIPKYVVAL
+393 LVIPKYVVAL

-415 CWFAFIYGKM
+415 CWFAFTYGKM

-435 LKAIKPQ
+435 LKATQSQSKP
-442 PQPKPKP
+442 
-449 KVVAPVDT
+449 VAAVPVDT
-457 AKSVASLDDKTDAE
+457 AKSVASSDEKDLSAKMDVESAQ
-471 NAPVNGAQANNEQTD
+471 ANGAQANNAQAD
-486 HSQLAMKKK
+486 HAQLAMKKK

-528 AYRIVGVEKTVTV
+528 AYRIVGVEKTVTA

-568 CSEIKSGQKVKIPK
+568 CSEIKTGQKVKIPK

>member
-34 ATMFEVAGAGIQ
+34 ATMFEVAGDGIQ

-113 VDFSDID
+113 IDFSDID

-128 EEELQLQ
+128 EEEELQLQ
-135 KEQELQLLKGQECH
+135 KEQECH

-159 AELPQKAELSQEEE
+159 AELPQKEDLSQEEEQPREEE

-181 EDLPQEEEL
+181 EDL
-190 SQEEEHSQEVE
+190 S
-201 LNEELP
+201 

-218 DAELESQEG
+218 DAELQSQEG
-227 GQKDELPQEV
+227 GQKDELSQEA

-251 LKNAEISEDDIPET
+251 LKNAEISEDDISET
-265 SEDNISQTSEDDIP
+265 SEDNISQTSD
-279 ETSEDDIPETSED
+279 
-292 NISQTSEDTIS
+292 DTIS

-315 MLISHLKENGSAAE
+315 MLISHLKENKSEAE
-329 EIERVEEAKVKE
+329 EIEKVEETKVKE
-341 EAEAP
+341 EAEVP
-346 KAAEAHVEKTPA
+346 KAAEAHVEKTP
-358 EEKIVV
+358 EEAKVVV
-364 SQSDVENKKQSE
+364 SQSNVENKKQPE

-393 FVIPKYVVAL
+393 LVIPKYVVAL
-403 VCVVFVALLGGL
+403 VSVVFVALLGGL

-442 PQPKPKP
+442 PQPKTKP
-449 KVVAPVDT
+449 TVVAPVDT
-457 AKSVASLDDKTDAE
+457 AKSVASSDDKTDAE
-471 NAPVNGAQANNEQTD
+471 NVLANGAQANNEQTD
-486 HSQLAMKKK
+486 HAQLAMKKK

-515 ASEYLNDPRIRTG
+515 ASGYLNDPRIRTG
-528 AYRIVGVEKTVTV
+528 AYRIVGVEKTVTA

-568 CSEIKSGQKVKIPK
+568 CSEIKPGQKVKIPK

>member
-1 MEGRKMSKSSLSVL
+1 MEGRKMNKSSLSVL

-128 EEELQLQ
+128 EEELLLQ
-135 KEQELQLLKGQECH
+135 KEQERH
-149 DEEVVQEEQN
+149 DDEMVLEEQN
-159 AELPQKAELSQEEE
+159 AEQPQELDQNVRQSREEEQSQENLPDAELQSQENLPDAELQ
-173 HSQEVELN
+173 SQENLSDAEL
-181 EDLPQEEEL
+181 Q
-190 SQEEEHSQEVE
+190 SQENLSDAKLQSQDDGEK
-201 LNEELP
+201 ND
-207 QEAKKSQESLL
+207 QSQESLL
-218 DAELESQEG
+218 NEELTQENN
-227 GQKDELPQEV
+227 QKVEQPQEV
-237 NTPISEETVALSSE
+237 KSPISEENVALSSE
-251 LKNAEISEDDIPET
+251 LKNVET
-265 SEDNISQTSEDDIP
+265 SADDFSE
-279 ETSEDDIPETSED
+279 T
-292 NISQTSEDTIS
+292 
-303 KTEENGIPEEVG
+303 
-315 MLISHLKENGSAAE
+315 
-329 EIERVEEAKVKE
+329 
-341 EAEAP
+341 
-346 KAAEAHVEKTPA
+346 
-358 EEKIVV
+358 
-364 SQSDVENKKQSE
+364 
-376 YDETLDEDEAYA
+376 YA

-393 FVIPKYVVAL
+393 LVIPKYVVAL

-415 CWFAFIYGKM
+415 CWFAFTYGKM

-457 AKSVASLDDKTDAE
+457 AKSVASSDDETDAE
-471 NAPVNGAQANNEQTD
+471 NAPANGAQANNEQAD
-486 HSQLAMKKK
+486 HAQLAMKKK
-495 AKQDSIRMAQANNAV
+495 AKQDSIRMTQANNAV

-528 AYRIVGVEKTVTV
+528 AYRIVGVEKTVTA

-568 CSEIKSGQKVKIPK
+568 CSEIKPGQKVKIPK
-582 LELKRKGKKN
+582 LELKRKRKKN

>member
-34 ATMFEVAGAGIQ
+34 ATMFEVAGDGIQ

-86 SFTPDNILKEIINK
+86 SFTPDNILKEIVNK

-113 VDFSDID
+113 IDFSDID

-128 EEELQLQ
+128 EEEELQLQ
-135 KEQELQLLKGQECH
+135 KEQECH
-149 DEEVVQEEQN
+149 DEEVVQEEQ
-159 AELPQKAELSQEEE
+159 PQKEELSQEEEQSREEE

-181 EDLPQEEEL
+181 EDL
-190 SQEEEHSQEVE
+190 S
-201 LNEELP
+201 

-218 DAELESQEG
+218 DAELQSQEG
-227 GQKDELPQEV
+227 GKKDELSQEA

-251 LKNAEISEDDIPET
+251 LKNAEISEDNISVT
-265 SEDNISQTSEDDIP
+265 FEDNISQTSD
-279 ETSEDDIPETSED
+279 
-292 NISQTSEDTIS
+292 DTIS

-315 MLISHLKENGSAAE
+315 MLISHLKENKSEAE

-341 EAEAP
+341 EAEVP
-346 KAAEAHVEKTPA
+346 KAAEAYVEETPA
-358 EEKIVV
+358 EAKVVV
-364 SQSDVENKKQSE
+364 SQSNVENKKQPE

-393 FVIPKYVVAL
+393 LVIPKYVVAL
-403 VCVVFVALLGGL
+403 VSVVFVALLGGL

-457 AKSVASLDDKTDAE
+457 AKSVASSDDKTDAE
-471 NAPVNGAQANNEQTD
+471 NVLANGAQANNEQTD
-486 HSQLAMKKK
+486 HAQLAMKKK

-515 ASEYLNDPRIRTG
+515 ASVYLNDPRIRTG
-528 AYRIVGVEKTVTV
+528 AYRIMGVEKTVTA

-568 CSEIKSGQKVKIPK
+568 CSEIKPGQKVKIPK

>member
-34 ATMFEVAGAGIQ
+34 ATMFEVAGDGIQ

-113 VDFSDID
+113 IDFSDID

-128 EEELQLQ
+128 EEEELQLQ
-135 KEQELQLLKGQECH
+135 KEQECHDEKEQECH

-159 AELPQKAELSQEEE
+159 AEQPQK
-173 HSQEVELN
+173 
-181 EDLPQEEEL
+181 EDL
-190 SQEEEHSQEVE
+190 S
-201 LNEELP
+201 

-218 DAELESQEG
+218 DAELQSQEG
-227 GQKDELPQEV
+227 GQKDELSQEA

-251 LKNAEISEDDIPET
+251 LKNAEISEDDISET
-265 SEDNISQTSEDDIP
+265 SEDNISQTSD
-279 ETSEDDIPETSED
+279 
-292 NISQTSEDTIS
+292 DTIS

-315 MLISHLKENGSAAE
+315 MLISHLKKNESEAE

-341 EAEAP
+341 EPEVP
-346 KAAEAHVEKTPA
+346 KAAEVHVEKTP
-358 EEKIVV
+358 EEAKVV
-364 SQSDVENKKQSE
+364 ASQSNVENKKQPE

-393 FVIPKYVVAL
+393 LVIPKYVVAL
-403 VCVVFVALLGGL
+403 VSVVFVALLGGL

-457 AKSVASLDDKTDAE
+457 AKSVASSDDKTDAE
-471 NAPVNGAQANNEQTD
+471 KALANGAQANNEQTD
-486 HSQLAMKKK
+486 HAQLAMKKK

-515 ASEYLNDPRIRTG
+515 ASVYLNDPRIRTG
-528 AYRIVGVEKTVTV
+528 AYRIVGVEKTMTA

-568 CSEIKSGQKVKIPK
+568 CSEIKPGQKVKIPK

>member
-1 MEGRKMSKSSLSVL
+1 MSKSSLSVL

-34 ATMFEVAGAGIQ
+34 ATMFEVAGDGIQ

-113 VDFSDID
+113 IDFSDID

-128 EEELQLQ
+128 EEEELQLQ
-135 KEQELQLLKGQECH
+135 KEQECH

-159 AELPQKAELSQEEE
+159 AEQPQKEELSQEEE
-173 HSQEVELN
+173 QPREEEYSQEVELN
-181 EDLPQEEEL
+181 ENL
-190 SQEEEHSQEVE
+190 S
-201 LNEELP
+201 

-218 DAELESQEG
+218 DAELQSQEG
-227 GQKDELPQEV
+227 GQKDELSQEA
-237 NTPISEETVALSSE
+237 NTPISEEMVALSSE
-251 LKNAEISEDDIPET
+251 LKNAEISEDDISET
-265 SEDNISQTSEDDIP
+265 SEDNISQTSD
-279 ETSEDDIPETSED
+279 
-292 NISQTSEDTIS
+292 DTIS

-315 MLISHLKENGSAAE
+315 ILISHLKENESEAE

-341 EAEAP
+341 EAEVP

-358 EEKIVV
+358 EAKVVV
-364 SQSDVENKKQSE
+364 SQSNVENKKQPE

-388 SDRHH
+388 SDHH
-393 FVIPKYVVAL
+393 HLVIPKYVVAL
-403 VCVVFVALLGGL
+403 VSVVFVALLGGL

-449 KVVAPVDT
+449 TVVAPVDT
-457 AKSVASLDDKTDAE
+457 AKSVASSDDKTDAE
-471 NAPVNGAQANNEQTD
+471 NALANGAQANNEQTD
-486 HSQLAMKKK
+486 HAQLAMKKK
-495 AKQDSIRMAQANNAV
+495 AKQNSIRMAQANNAV

-515 ASEYLNDPRIRTG
+515 ASVYLNDPRIRTG
-528 AYRIVGVEKTVTV
+528 AYRIVGVEKTVTA
-541 KSGQTLAGLSKL
+541 KSGQTLAGLSKH

-568 CSEIKSGQKVKIPK
+568 CSEIKPGQKVKIPK

>member
-1 MEGRKMSKSSLSVL
+1 MSKSSLSVL

-34 ATMFEVAGAGIQ
+34 ATMFEVAGDGIQ

-113 VDFSDID
+113 IDFSDID

-128 EEELQLQ
+128 EEEELQLQ
-135 KEQELQLLKGQECH
+135 KEQECH
-149 DEEVVQEEQN
+149 DEELAQEEQN
-159 AELPQKAELSQEEE
+159 AEQPQKEELSQEEEQPREEE

-181 EDLPQEEEL
+181 EDL
-190 SQEEEHSQEVE
+190 S
-201 LNEELP
+201 

-218 DAELESQEG
+218 DAELQSQEG
-227 GQKDELPQEV
+227 GQKDELSQEV

-251 LKNAEISEDDIPET
+251 LKNAEISEDDISET
-265 SEDNISQTSEDDIP
+265 SEDNISQTSD
-279 ETSEDDIPETSED
+279 
-292 NISQTSEDTIS
+292 DTIS

-315 MLISHLKENGSAAE
+315 MLISHLKENKSEAE

-341 EAEAP
+341 EAEVP

-358 EEKIVV
+358 EAKVVV
-364 SQSDVENKKQSE
+364 SQSNVENKKQPE

-388 SDRHH
+388 SDHH
-393 FVIPKYVVAL
+393 HLVIPKYVVAL
-403 VCVVFVALLGGL
+403 VSVVFVALLGGL

-449 KVVAPVDT
+449 TVVAPVDT
-457 AKSVASLDDKTDAE
+457 AKSVASSDDKTDAE
-471 NAPVNGAQANNEQTD
+471 NVLANGAQANNEQTD
-486 HSQLAMKKK
+486 HAQLAMKKK

-515 ASEYLNDPRIRTG
+515 ASVYLNDPRIRTG
-528 AYRIVGVEKTVTV
+528 AYRIVGVEKTVTA

-568 CSEIKSGQKVKIPK
+568 CSEIKPGQKVKIPK